1 MRVRVLGSAAGG
13 GFPQWNCNCANC
25 YGVRSG
31 KIKARARTQSSIAVS
46 VDDERWILFN
56 ASPDIRAQLES
67 FPAIQP
73 RGLRGT
79 GIHAVVLVDSQID
92 HTAGL
97 LTLRE
102 GCPFTVYT
110 TDTVYRD
117 LCSGFPIFE
126 ILKSW
131 EGGIEHRRLAIDGS
145 SFQVPGAQQLRLT
158 AIALSGKAP
167 PYSPHRHDPHPGDNI
182 GVVIEDLAGGRKLF
196 YAPGLADVDERLM
209 AIMRDCDCVLV
220 DGTFWQEDEMIV
232 AGVGSKLA
240 GEMGHLPQSGAGG
253 MIEKLRGLKTQR
265 KILIHINNTNPILVE
280 DSPQRAILDREGI
293 EVAHDGMQI
302 DLRQPAEAARGM
314 RLDQEAMAGV

>member
-13 GFPQWNCNCANC
+13 GFPQWNCNCTNC

-31 KIKARARTQSSIAVS
+31 KINARARTQSSIAVS

-92 HTAGL
+92 HSTGL
-97 LTLRE
+97 LMLRE
-102 GCPFTVYT
+102 GCPFPVYT
-110 TDTVYRD
+110 TEMVYQD
-117 LCSGFPIFE
+117 LSTGFPIFE

-131 EGGIEHRRLAIDGS
+131 DGGIDHRLLAIDGQ
-145 SFQVPGAQQLRLT
+145 SFQVDGAERLRMT

-182 GVVIEDLAGGRKLF
+182 GIFIEDTVDGSKLF
-196 YAPGLADVDERLM
+196 YAPGLADVDARLLK
-209 AIMRDCDCVLV
+209 IMDESDCVLV

-253 MIEKLRGLKTQR
+253 MIEKLRLLDRQR
-265 KILIHINNTNPILVE
+265 KVLIHINNTNPILVE
-280 DSPQRAILDREGI
+280 DSPQRAVLDKEGI
-293 EVAHDGMQI
+293 EVSYDGMQI
-302 DLRQPAEAARGM
+302 DLGRHAEEGDGARLA
-314 RLDQEAMAGV
+314 REAMAHA